1 MSRLKTVNIRI
12 GGEQDSS
19 ILSGVRQT
27 PQAGRERTPVSDTEP
42 RGRAGDGRGVVIRLS
57 PEARKALGERRDE
70 QTVGEKPKTGEG
82 EIAGKAAAPEE
93 SAAGQPKELTPQ
105 DQDTVRK
112 LQARDAEV
120 RAHEAAHMA
129 AAGGHGSGASYD
141 YETGPDGRR
150 YAVGGEV
157 QVTVPSGGTPEEM
170 IRNAQTMRAA
180 ALAPADPS
188 SQDLAVAAQATQM
201 EAQAHQ
207 QKEVARREEQP
218 GLQPAH
224 EKTRK
229 GDGEQDDKVA
239 KDATGT
245 PLETDPLKVF
255 SALKSE
261 RMAVQ
266 GGNFG
271 HPHTASGCAFC
282 SGAAARYA

>member
-1 MSRLKTVNIRI
+1 M
-12 GGEQDSS
+12 
-19 ILSGVRQT
+19 
-27 PQAGRERTPVSDTEP
+27 
-42 RGRAGDGRGVVIRLS
+42 
-57 PEARKALGERRDE
+57 
-70 QTVGEKPKTGEG
+70 
-82 EIAGKAAAPEE
+82 
-93 SAAGQPKELTPQ
+93 
-105 DQDTVRK
+105 RK

-157 QVTVPSGGTPEEM
+157 QVSVPSGGTPEEM

-201 EAQAHQ
+201 EAKAHQ
-207 QKEVARREEQP
+207 QKEVARREEH
-218 GLQPAH
+218 PAQ
-224 EKTRK
+224 K
-229 GDGEQDDKVA
+229 GGGERDDKVA
-239 KDATGT
+239 KDATGH

-271 HPHTASGCAFC
+271 HPHTPGACGFC